1 MARTFHD
8 RPAHLQYEE
17 RPWLTPFLKGGSR
30 TWLQRAAHK
39 RDRAA
44 LKRALRTGSDRPA
57 PSTAASTGTRT
68 ESAPKKRPR
77 LPAGPFAFSTRTAR
91 PTPP

>member
-17 RPWLTPFLKGGSR
+17 RPWLTPFLKDGSR

-44 LKRALRTGSDRPA
+44 LKHALRTGSEPPRPQRRRIDWDA
-57 PSTAASTGTRT
+57 H
-68 ESAPKKRPR
+68 
-77 LPAGPFAFSTRTAR
+77 
-91 PTPP
+91 

>member
-8 RPAHLQYEE
+8 CPAHLQYQE
-17 RPWLTPFLKGGSR
+17 RPWLTPFLKDGSR

-44 LKRALRTGSDRPA
+44 VRLALRVGIEP
-57 PSTAASTGTRT
+57 P
-68 ESAPKKRPR
+68 
-77 LPAGPFAFSTRTAR
+77 LPQRR
-91 PTPP
+91 RVDWDQH

>member
-8 RPAHLQYEE
+8 RPARLQYQE
-17 RPWLTPFLKGGSR
+17 RPWLSPFLKDGSR

-44 LKRALRTGSDRPA
+44 LKEALRTRSEP
-57 PSTAASTGTRT
+57 PRT
-68 ESAPKKRPR
+68 QRRRIDHDAH
-77 LPAGPFAFSTRTAR
+77 
-91 PTPP
+91 